1 MLMKPGKSSLTL
13 ISIAIAIAALTIFT
27 GLNEGIKT
35 ASFSELEKENPLDQ
49 ITVRAKS
56 RTPGVI
62 SLLAKTDNKL
72 DQKAVDEISKINGIE
87 NVYKEIQ
94 FNNFATIEINLL
106 GFGMMTDTLLFG
118 VPEDFIKD
126 DLKGPGNPG
135 TNWNTDTE
143 PYPVI
148 IPRQLL
154 DMYNS
159 LIATP
164 QGLPTEDEKSLLGKE
179 ILLYPNY
186 STFFPGSKN
195 ADKTMKLKV
204 VGFSS
209 KVNLI
214 GATLPYSFIE
224 QLNEEYGGGTAGLG
238 GQTDSTFLELF
249 VETAAPEQTPEIAKQ
264 IEALGYTTDYYQKN
278 LKDVT
283 AKLTYL
289 SVSLGMI
296 SLIIIILA
304 ALTIIS
310 NFLASII
317 ERRREI
323 GLFRAL
329 GATKFHIKKIILL
342 EAGLIGFIGSTI
354 GLVSGL
360 TSTLFL
366 NKTLTTKLSTLN
378 FTTDSVFHLSYQSA
392 TFILIFG
399 TLLSIVAAYI
409 PAAKA
414 AKMNPFQ
421 ALK

>member
-1 MLMKPGKSSLTL
+1 MKPGKSSLTL